1 MPRRLPI
8 FAAACVVVVSFA
20 SLSGQVRGKPEASG
34 EVPGKPQARTGSSVP
49 AQGPIGPPAE
59 AYTSLRWRHIGP
71 VGNRVTSVVGI
82 PGEPD
87 IYYVGAA
94 SGGVWKT
101 TDAGAHWEPIF
112 DAQSAQSIGALAIAP
127 SDPSIVWAGT
137 GEQCVRSHISL
148 GDGIYKSTDAGRT
161 WTRMG
166 LEKTGRIGR
175 IIVHPTDPD
184 TVFACSIGHAYG
196 PQPERGV
203 FRTTDG
209 GKTWDRVLFVDEKSG
224 CSDLEMDPSN
234 PRVLFAGMWQFEIHT
249 WGRES
254 GGPSS
259 GLYTSRDGGVTWKKI
274 TGSELPKLPH
284 GKVSLAIAK
293 SNPSRMYALIETGD
307 GVPLAG
313 KDQES
318 GKLWRS
324 DDGGE
329 TWRVVSHDRN
339 AGGRTHYYFH
349 VYTAPDNENE
359 VYFLTAAFAK
369 SIDGGQTIAAQQFR
383 SSPGG
388 DNHDLWIDPT
398 DPSRIAIAND
408 GGVSLSVTRGR
419 TWTRINLPIA
429 QMYHV
434 AVDNEIPYNVLGNRQ
449 DGPSFKGPSYSR
461 TAGFGGGGIPRGMWH
476 PVAGGESGWAIPD
489 PQDSKIIWAS
499 GTGSGGIGGSVDRFD
514 ERTGQ
519 FRRVEV
525 WPDSPLG
532 GPAGDAKYRFNWT
545 FPLSM
550 SPHDRNTIYA
560 GSQHVHRTTNGG
572 QSWDVISPDLTLNDK
587 SRMGFSGGLTGDN
600 IGVEYAGTILAIAE
614 SPREKGVIWAGTNDG
629 LVQVTRDGGK
639 SWSNVTAA
647 IPNLPPWGTVYNIEP
662 SRHRDG
668 GAYVVFD
675 FHQVNNRD
683 PFVYRTSD
691 YGKTWKNLSGTVPKS
706 VLSYAHAIK
715 EDPVKPGL
723 LYLGTENAIYVSW
736 NDGDTWQPLQNNLPR
751 APVYW
756 ITVQEHFNDLV
767 IATYG
772 RGFWIL
778 DDITPLRQLSA
789 ETVGAAAH
797 LFEPRAAYRFRPI
810 ANAPAAV
817 ADDPITGENPPY
829 GASINYWLGSAGL
842 KPGATTEVSILDA
855 QGQAVRTLR
864 GPAASGLNRVYWDL
878 RYDPSTEIKLRTS
891 PLYAPWVRVGT
902 EGTRPYPGGSR
913 LSLLAPPGTY
923 TVKLTTG
930 GRDYTQKLVVRKDPN
945 STGNEADITVQF
957 RLMQDVRANLN
968 AAASMINDV
977 ELVRKQLTDVT
988 AIAEG
993 DTAAAQIRAA
1003 SKALDAKLVAFEEKL
1018 HQMKLTGTGQDGVRY
1033 PNMLL
1038 EKIMHLANDLEI
1050 GDFPPTNQQ
1059 IDVHKMYTE
1068 QIAAHRGA
1076 LASLFS
1082 NDVGAFNATLKE
1094 RGLGMIVVPK
1104 RTTTTD

>member
-8 FAAACVVVVSFA
+8 FAAICIVVVSFV
-20 SLSGQVRGKPEASG
+20 SL
-34 EVPGKPQARTGSSVP
+34 PG
-49 AQGPIGPPAE
+49 AQGTTGPAVD
-59 AYTSLRWRHIGP
+59 AYGSFRWRHIGP

-87 IYYVGAA
+87 IYYIGAA

-112 DAQSAQSIGALAIAP
+112 DAQSAQSIGSLAIAP

-137 GEQCVRSHISL
+137 GEQCIRSHISL

-175 IIVHPTDPD
+175 IIVHPKNPD

-196 PQPERGV
+196 SQPERGV

-234 PRVLFAGMWQFEIHT
+234 PRVVFAGMWQFEIHT

-254 GGPSS
+254 GGSSS
-259 GLYTSRDGGVTWKKI
+259 GLYTSRDGGGTWKKI

-284 GKVSLAIAK
+284 GKVSLSIAN
-293 SNPSRMYALIETGD
+293 SNPNRLYALIETGD

-329 TWRVVSHDRN
+329 TWRLVSHDRN

-369 SIDGGQTIAAQQFR
+369 SIDAGQTIATQPFR

-398 DPSRIAIAND
+398 DPSRMAVAND

-434 AVDNEIPYNVLGNRQ
+434 TVDNEIPYNVLGNRQ

-461 TAGFGGGGIPRGMWH
+461 TAGFGAGGISRGMWH

-519 FRRVEV
+519 YRRVEV

-532 GPAGDAKYRFNWT
+532 GTAADAKYRFNWT
-545 FPLSM
+545 FPLHM

-587 SRMGFSGGLTGDN
+587 SRQGFSGGLTGDN

-629 LVQVTRDGGK
+629 LVQVTKDGGK

-668 GAYVVFD
+668 GAYVVVD

-691 YGKTWKNLSGTVPKS
+691 YGKSWKNLSGTVPKS

-789 ETVGAAAH
+789 EVMSAAAH
-797 LFEPRAAYRFRPI
+797 LFEPRPAYRFRPI
-810 ANAPAAV
+810 ANAPATV
-817 ADDPITGENPPY
+817 ADDPITGENPQY
-829 GASINYWLGSAGL
+829 GASINYWSAG
-842 KPGATTEVSILDA
+842 GGDGVTIAILDA
-855 QGQAVRTLR
+855 QGQTARTLR
-864 GPAASGLNRVYWDL
+864 GPAAKGLNRVYWDL

-891 PLYAPWVRVGT
+891 PLHAPWLRVGT
-902 EGTRPYPGGSR
+902 DGTRPYPGGAR

-923 TVKLTTG
+923 TVKLTAG
-930 GRDYTQKLVVRKDPN
+930 GRDFTQKLVVKKDPN
-945 STGNEADITVQF
+945 SPGSEGDIAAQF
-957 RLMQDVRANLN
+957 RLMQDVRTNLN
-968 AAASMINDV
+968 AVVSMINDV
-977 ELVRKQLTDVT
+977 ELVRKQLADMT
-988 AIAEG
+988 AIVDG
-993 DTAAAQIRAA
+993 DPAAAQVRAA
-1003 SKALDAKLVAFEEKL
+1003 SKDLDAKLVAFEGKL

-1033 PNMLL
+1033 SNMLL

-1059 IDVHKMYTE
+1059 TEVHKMYTE
-1068 QIAAHRGA
+1068 QIAGHRTA
-1076 LASLFS
+1076 LASLFA

-1104 RTTTTD
+1104 RATTTN

>member
-8 FAAACVVVVSFA
+8 FAAACVVAVSF
-20 SLSGQVRGKPEASG
+20 LSPSG
-34 EVPGKPQARTGSSVP
+34 NTAVL
-49 AQGPIGPPAE
+49 AQGPAAPAPD
-59 AYTSLRWRHIGP
+59 AYRSLRWRHIGP

-82 PGEPD
+82 PGDPNV
-87 IYYVGAA
+87 YYIGAA

-101 TDAGAHWEPIF
+101 VDGGAHWDPIF

-137 GEQCVRSHISL
+137 GEQCIRSHISL

-175 IIVHPTDPD
+175 IIVHPRDPD

-209 GKTWDRVLFVDEKSG
+209 GKTWERVLFVDEKSG

-259 GLYTSRDGGVTWKKI
+259 GLYTSRDGGGTWKKI

-284 GKVSLAIAK
+284 GKVSLAIAR
-293 SNPSRMYALIETGD
+293 SNPNRLYALIETGD

-329 TWRVVSHDRN
+329 TWRLVSHDRN

-349 VYTAPDNENE
+349 VYAAPDNDNE

-369 SIDGGQTIAAQQFR
+369 SIDAGQTIVPQQAR

-398 DPSRIAIAND
+398 NPSRMAIAND
-408 GGVSLSVTRGR
+408 GGVSLSITRSR

-434 AVDNEIPYNVLGNRQ
+434 TVDNEIPYNVLGNRQ

-461 TAGFGGGGIPRGMWH
+461 TAGFGGGGISRGMWH
-476 PVAGGESGWAIPD
+476 PISGGESGWAIPD
-489 PQDSKIIWAS
+489 PQDPKIIWAS

-532 GPAGDAKYRFNWT
+532 GPAADTKYRFNWT
-545 FPLSM
+545 FPLHM

-639 SWSNVTAA
+639 SWSNVTSA

-778 DDITPLRQLSA
+778 DDITPLRQVSA
-789 ETVGAAAH
+789 EVMGAAAH
-797 LFEPRAAYRFRPI
+797 LFEPRPAYRFRPI
-810 ANAPAAV
+810 ASAPASV
-817 ADDPITGENPPY
+817 TDDPITGENPQY

-842 KPGATTEVSILDA
+842 KPGTTTDVTILDA
-855 QGQAVRTLR
+855 QGQTVRALR
-864 GPAASGLNRVYWDL
+864 GPAASGLNRVHWDL

-891 PLYAPWVRVGT
+891 PLHASWLRVGA
-902 EGTRPYPGGSR
+902 EGTRAYPGGSAGR

-923 TVKLTTG
+923 TVKLTAG

-945 STGNEADITVQF
+945 STGNEADIAAQF

-968 AAASMINDV
+968 AVASMINDV

-988 AIAEG
+988 ALADG
-993 DTAAAQIRAA
+993 DAAAAQIRAA
-1003 SKALDAKLVAFEEKL
+1003 SKGLDAKLIAFEEKL

-1059 IDVHKMYTE
+1059 LEVHKMHTE

-1076 LASLFS
+1076 LAALFS
-1082 NDVGAFNATLKE
+1082 TDVTAFNATLKE

-1104 RTTTTD
+1104 RTTTTN